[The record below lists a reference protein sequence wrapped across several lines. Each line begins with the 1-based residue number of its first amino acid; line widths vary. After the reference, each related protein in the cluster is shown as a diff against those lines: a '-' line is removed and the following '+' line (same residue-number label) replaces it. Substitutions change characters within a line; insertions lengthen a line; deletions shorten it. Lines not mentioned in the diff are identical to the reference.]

1 MTATERTLELL
12 ARNLQEVF
20 GEGDTRRRRAAIE
33 DFYTDDC
40 VVVTPDGTYVGHDAL
55 NDFAD
60 DLRAT
65 HPDYVYTHS
74 GEPQVVQDAG
84 IVAWGSGLKGEE
96 PEYTGLDV
104 LLVRDGKI
112 ATLYVFL
119 NPTLS

>member
-1 MTATERTLELL
+1 M
-12 ARNLQEVF
+12 
-20 GEGDTRRRRAAIE
+20 RRRRAAIE

-40 VVVTPDGTYVGHDAL
+40 VVVAPDGTSVGHDAL
-55 NDFAD
+55 NDFAG

-65 HPDYVYTHS
+65 HPDYVYTQS

-84 IVAWGSGLKGEE
+84 IVAWASGLKDEE

-112 ATLYVFL
+112 AALYVFL
-119 NPTLS
+119 NPKLS

>member
-1 MTATERTLELL
+1 M
-12 ARNLQEVF
+12 
-20 GEGDTRRRRAAIE
+20 RRRRAAIE

-55 NDFAD
+55 NDFAG

-65 HPDYVYTHS
+65 HPDYVYTPS

-84 IVAWGSGLKGEE
+84 IVAWGSGLKDEE

-104 LLVRDGKI
+104 ILVRDGKI
-112 ATLYVFL
+112 AALYVFL